1 MAALEK
7 QKIGNQNGWGGRV
20 EGNLEQK
27 LMIVTEDLSKQFEEF
42 IAVDRVNLK
51 VSAGEVL
58 ALLGPNGSGKTTT
71 VRMLTSILR
80 PSSGKA
86 WVAGYDVVEHPDE
99 VRASVGVLTEHH
111 GLYGRMTAV
120 EYLDF
125 FGQLYGI
132 DLATRWKR
140 ADRMLKD
147 FGLEPY
153 KKRRVGKFS
162 KGMQQKLALART
174 LLHQPPVLLL
184 DEPTSAMDPESARL
198 VRDAIQELRS
208 SDRAIVICTHNLA
221 EAEKLADKIAIIRYG
236 TIIAQG
242 TPNEL
247 RQRLLGAPVFEIR
260 FGTDQ
265 NLDQVNLPE
274 SIEFEGRGQNWLR
287 YRSAQ
292 PEIDNPFVLQYLL
305 NLGLKVVSLEELP
318 RSLEQIYLQVM
329 KDPQIMARE
338 TVHVG

>member
-1 MAALEK
+1 
-7 QKIGNQNGWGGRV
+7 
-20 EGNLEQK
+20 
-27 LMIVTEDLSKQFEEF
+27 MIKTEDLSKHLEEF
-42 IAVDRVNLK
+42 VAVDGVNLE
-51 VSAGEVL
+51 VNAGEVL

-80 PSSGKA
+80 PTRGRA
-86 WVAGYDVVEHPDE
+86 QVAGYDVVEHPDE
-99 VRASVGVLTEHH
+99 VRSSVGVLTEHH
-111 GLYGRMTAV
+111 GLYGRMPAS

-132 DLATRWKR
+132 DLPTRQKR
-140 ADRMLKD
+140 ADRMLAE

-153 KKRRVGKFS
+153 KTRRVGKFS

-198 VRDAIQELRS
+198 VREAIQDLRS
-208 SDRAIVICTHNLA
+208 SDRAIILCTHNLA
-221 EAEKLADKIAIIRYG
+221 EAEKLADKIAFIRYG

-242 TPNEL
+242 TPDEL
-247 RQRLLGAPVFEIR
+247 RQRLLGAAIFEIKFR
-260 FGTDQ
+260 PDQ
-265 NLDQVNLPE
+265 EMSQINLPDNIQ
-274 SIEFEGRGQNWLR
+274 SEGHGENWLR

-292 PEIDNPFVLQYLL
+292 PEFDNPVILQHLL
-305 NLGLKVVSLEELP
+305 DQGLKVVSLEEVP

-329 KDPQIMARE
+329 KDPQIMMDGK
-338 TVHVG
+338 VHAD

>member
-1 MAALEK
+1 
-7 QKIGNQNGWGGRV
+7 
-20 EGNLEQK
+20 
-27 LMIVTEDLSKQFEEF
+27 MIVTEDLSKHFEEF
-42 IAVDRVNLK
+42 IAVDGVNLK

-80 PSSGKA
+80 PSRGKA
-86 WVAGYDVVEHPDE
+86 WVAGYDVVKQPDE

-111 GLYGRMTAV
+111 GLYGRMPAD

-125 FGQLYGI
+125 FGQLYGM
-132 DLATRWKR
+132 DLPTRRKR
-140 ADRMLKD
+140 ADHMLD
-147 FGLEPY
+147 EFGLEPY
-153 KKRRVGKFS
+153 KRRRVGKFS

-198 VRDAIQELRS
+198 VRDAIQDLRS
-208 SDRAIVICTHNLA
+208 SDRAIILCTHNLA
-221 EAEKLADKIAIIRYG
+221 EAEKLADKIAFIRYG

-242 TPNEL
+242 TPDEL
-247 RQRLLGAPVFEIR
+247 RQRLLGAAVFEVR
-260 FGTDQ
+260 FGSDQ
-265 NLDQVNLPE
+265 SIDHISLPE
-274 SIEFEGRGQNWLR
+274 GFQVAGRGENWLR

-292 PEIDNPFVLQYLL
+292 PEVDNPIVLQHLL
-305 NLGLKVVSLEELP
+305 NMGLKVVGLEEVP

-329 KDPQIMARE
+329 NDPKIMGSEA
-338 TVHVG
+338 VYAG